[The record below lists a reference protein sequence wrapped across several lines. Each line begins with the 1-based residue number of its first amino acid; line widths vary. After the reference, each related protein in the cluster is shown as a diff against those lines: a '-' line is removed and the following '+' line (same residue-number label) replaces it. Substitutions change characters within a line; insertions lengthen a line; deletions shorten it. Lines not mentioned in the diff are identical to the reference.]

1 MEVEIE
7 DGVVEDV
14 TRKWF
19 FEYFSGLE
27 VHWDCI

>member
-1 MEVEIE
+1 MEIE

-19 FEYFSGLE
+19 FECFSGLE